1 MSNTRLLIPSRAAQ
15 QPDWT
20 RWDDLDRVLGEL
32 ARRPAL
38 VSEETTAAL
47 REELAFVARGTA
59 FVIQAGDCAELFSDS
74 GPERIR
80 AKATALHALG
90 DLFESLTKLPVVRI
104 GRFAGQYAKP
114 RSNPWEQLPDGTRVP
129 VYRGDAVNGAEAT
142 ASARQ
147 ADPHRLLRAYEL
159 AQRALVE
166 LRTAPPASG
175 TVSAVLAP
183 TYISHEALLLE
194 YEHALLRSDAR
205 GGRYASSAP
214 FLWIGERTRQ
224 PDHAHI
230 DLAATVSNPVGVK
243 VGPDASPA
251 DVTALLDRLNPGNQP
266 GRLTLIVRM
275 GAERIGVAL
284 PALLAGLGPRAAE
297 AVWMTDPMHGNTRTT
312 AAGQKSRVL
321 TDVLSEVETF
331 FIVMRAHGLHAG
343 GLHLES
349 APDDVTECVLR
360 TEDLAVDT
368 PLPRYESACDPRL
381 NPAQAAEVVRLAAS
395 LAVGPTA

>member
-1 MSNTRLLIPSRAAQ
+1 MSNTRLLIPSRAVQ

-20 RWDDLDRVLGEL
+20 RWDDLDRVLAEL
-32 ARRPAL
+32 SGRPAL

-59 FVIQAGDCAELFSDS
+59 FVVQAGDCAELFSDS
-74 GPERIR
+74 TPERIR
-80 AKATALHALG
+80 AKATALHTLG
-90 DLFESLTKLPVVRI
+90 DLFESLTKIPVVRI

-114 RSNPWEQLPDGTRVP
+114 RSNPWEQLPDGSRVP
-129 VYRGDAVNGAEAT
+129 VYRGDAVNGAEPT
-142 ASARQ
+142 AAARQ
-147 ADPHRLLRAYEL
+147 PDPHRLLRAYEL
-159 AQRALVE
+159 TRQALAE
-166 LRTAPPASG
+166 LRTPRPTAG
-175 TVSAVLAP
+175 TVTSVLAP

-194 YEHALLRSDAR
+194 YEHALLRSDTH

-230 DLAATVSNPVGVK
+230 DLAAAISNPVGVK
-243 VGPDASPA
+243 VGPDASAA
-251 DVTALLDRLNPGNQP
+251 DVTALLDRLNPAARP

-275 GAERIGVAL
+275 GAQRIGTAL
-284 PALLAGLGPRAAE
+284 PALLDGLGPRAAE
-297 AVWMTDPMHGNTRTT
+297 AIWMTDPMHGNTRTT

-321 TDVLSEVETF
+321 TDVLAEVETF
-331 FIVMRAHGLHAG
+331 FTVMRAHGLHAG

-349 APDDVTECVLR
+349 APDDVTECVAR
-360 TEDLAVDT
+360 PADLDDET

-381 NPAQAAEVVRLAAS
+381 NPAQAEEVVRLAAS
-395 LAVGPTA
+395 LAVAPAT

>member
-1 MSNTRLLIPSRAAQ
+1 MSHTRLLIQSRAAQ

-20 RWDDLDRVLGEL
+20 RWNDLDRVLGEL
-32 ARRPAL
+32 AGRPAL

-59 FVIQAGDCAELFSDS
+59 FVIQSGDCAELFSDS
-74 GPERIR
+74 TPERVR

-90 DLFESLTKLPVVRI
+90 DLFESLTKIPVVRV
-104 GRFAGQYAKP
+104 GRLAGQYAKP
-114 RSNPWEQLPDGTRVP
+114 RSQPWEPLPDGTRVP

-147 ADPHRLLRAYEL
+147 PDPHRLLTAYEL
-159 AQRALVE
+159 ARRALAE
-166 LRTAPPASG
+166 LRTAPPDSG
-175 TVSAVLAP
+175 SVTAVLAP
-183 TYISHEALLLE
+183 TYTSHEALLLE
-194 YEHALLRSDAR
+194 YEHALLRDDTR

-224 PDHAHI
+224 PDHAHV

-251 DVTALLDRLNPGNQP
+251 EVTALLDRLNPGNEP

-275 GAERIGVAL
+275 GAERIGTAL
-284 PALLAGLGPRAAE
+284 PALLGGLGPRAAE
-297 AVWMTDPMHGNTRTT
+297 AIWMTDPMHGNTRVT

-321 TDVLSEVETF
+321 TEILAEVETF
-331 FIVMRAHGLHAG
+331 FSVMRAHGLHAG

-349 APDDVTECVLR
+349 APDDVTECVAR
-360 TEDLAVDT
+360 AADLAVGT
-368 PLPRYESACDPRL
+368 PLPRYESGCDPRL
-381 NPAQAAEVVRLAAS
+381 NPAQAEEVVRLAAS
-395 LAVGPTA
+395 LAVGGAA

>member
-147 ADPHRLLRAYEL
+147 PDPHRLLRAYEL

-331 FIVMRAHGLHAG
+331 FTVMRAHGLHAG

>member
-90 DLFESLTKLPVVRI
+90 DLFESLTKIPVVRI
-104 GRFAGQYAKP
+104 GRLAGQYAKP
-114 RSNPWEQLPDGTRVP
+114 RSNSWEELPDGTRVP

-147 ADPHRLLRAYEL
+147 PDPHRLLRAYEL
-159 AQRALVE
+159 AQRALAE
-166 LRTAPPASG
+166 LRTAPPRSG
-175 TVSAVLAP
+175 SMTAVLAP

-194 YEHALLRSDAR
+194 YEHALLRADAR

-230 DLAATVSNPVGVK
+230 DLAATVSNPIGVK

-251 DVTALLDRLNPGNQP
+251 DVTALLDRLNPANQP

-275 GAERIGVAL
+275 GAERIGTAL
-284 PALLAGLGPRAAE
+284 PALLGGLGPRAAE

-321 TDVLSEVETF
+321 TDILTEVETF
-331 FIVMRAHGLHAG
+331 FGVMSAHGLHAG

-381 NPAQAAEVVRLAAS
+381 NPAQAEEVVRLAAS
-395 LAVGPTA
+395 LAVGRAA